1 MTTRNNFTTAYM
13 CHAMGYAHEDEPAPC
28 IYDFITDE
36 PVEDEELDALS
47 VEAAIAE
54 WMLEAEAN
62 DNQ

>member
-1 MTTRNNFTTAYM
+1 
-13 CHAMGYAHEDEPAPC
+13 MGYAHEDEPAPC

-62 DNQ
+62 DRR